1 MYVIVIFIKSDREE
15 TSLVIDVMNV
25 VNKCKKSNRFN
36 FFGGSPLFTDLVS
49 DVETVNYFSIGSSS
63 SDGRPEVNLSAMSG
77 YLAPIAIWRKLNSMM
92 MRLGNTTPSR
102 TAKKASFA
110 IIFFRGFEYKEIILL
125 LLKNHG
131 IEMSLRTLKRRI
143 KSYGLRRQ
151 QPEYNID
158 QVRASVP
165 TIIDGHGSLQEYRS
179 VWHTLQLRGTR
190 ESRVVVKELL
200 REMDP

>member
-1 MYVIVIFIKSDREE
+1 
-15 TSLVIDVMNV
+15 
-25 VNKCKKSNRFN
+25 
-36 FFGGSPLFTDLVS
+36 
-49 DVETVNYFSIGSSS
+49 
-63 SDGRPEVNLSAMSG
+63 MSG
-77 YLAPIAIWRKLNSMM
+77 YLALIAIWRKLNSMM

-102 TAKKASFA
+102 TAKKASFG
-110 IIFFRGFEYKEIILL
+110 IIFFRGFEYQEK
-125 LLKNHG
+125 KHG

-190 ESRVVVKELL
+190 ESRVVVQELL
-200 REMDP
+200 REMDPEGSELRKAHRLRRRIYQNPGSNYSWHCDGYDKLKPFGFSDLWLQEQDDHVVICNAIQ